1 MSQAYLMRQSMV
13 LSQWLS
19 VILSQWQSVILSQ
32 WLSVILRGGRG
43 QQASR
48 GQLCQQCRPHAYQ

>member
-1 MSQAYLMRQSMV
+1 MSQAYLMRQSV
-13 LSQWLS
+13 ILSQWLS
-19 VILSQWQSVILSQ
+19 VVLSQWQ
-32 WLSVILRGGRG
+32 SVILRGGRG